1 MTSFTSSSDSVR
13 PPWHKAWALALILTL
28 LVVGGW
34 EWLMRDAGLGP
45 EYADNRSLWTSARH
59 SLNQHG
65 DDAIALL
72 GASRLQYAIDVE
84 TMSAAF
90 GRPVIQ
96 LAVEGTSALA
106 LLENLAV
113 DPRFRG
119 TVIFSVAPA
128 FTLNSAL
135 PRIVAGKQREWVQHY
150 LDQSRSR
157 RMEQALRLYLQG
169 KLAFR
174 SPDAKLT
181 RVVAAITETGDLP
194 DRDQKTTFANRV
206 LHKDYSKV
214 SVEVDELGMVQF
226 YLENTVPYSQPEFEV
241 VLNYLDTLVRMLRAK
256 GVDVIILQLP
266 SSAEVYML
274 ESVFFPRERFWAVM
288 EQRLDATFIHAD
300 DYPQMADFMSE
311 DGSHIDSQHIVE
323 FTKVLA
329 GILRDNSL

>member
-1 MTSFTSSSDSVR
+1 MTSSTSSSDSVR
-13 PPWHKAWALALILTL
+13 SHWRKAWALALLLTM

-34 EWLMRDAGLGP
+34 EWLMRHAELGP
-45 EYADNRSLWTSARH
+45 EYADNRSLWTSERNH
-59 SLNQHG
+59 LNRHG

-72 GASRLQYAIDVE
+72 GASRLQYAVDVTTLRE
-84 TMSAAF
+84 AL

-119 TVIFSVAPA
+119 TVIYSVAPA

-135 PRIVAGKQREWVQHY
+135 PRIVAGKQREWVEHY

-157 RMEQALRLYLQG
+157 RMEQAMRLYLQG
-169 KLAFR
+169 RLAFR

-181 RVVAAITETGDLP
+181 RVIPTIVETGGLP

-214 SVEVDELGMVQF
+214 TTDVDELGMVQF
-226 YLENTVPYSQPEFEV
+226 YLENTVPYEQPEFEI
-241 VLNYLDTLVRMLRAK
+241 VLNYLDALVRMLRDK
-256 GVDVIILQLP
+256 GVDVFVLQLP

-274 ESVFFPRERFWAVM
+274 ESAFFPRERFWAVM
-288 EQRLDATFIHAD
+288 EQRLDATFIHSD
-300 DYPQMADFMSE
+300 DYPEMANFMSE
-311 DGSHIDSQHIVE
+311 DGSHIDSKHIVE
-323 FTKVLA
+323 FTKLLA
-329 GILRDNSL
+329 GVLRANSL

>member
-1 MTSFTSSSDSVR
+1 VTSSTSSSDSVP
-13 PPWHKAWALALILTL
+13 PPWRKVWALALVLTMV
-28 LVVGGW
+28 VVGGW

-45 EYADNRSLWTSARH
+45 EYADNRSLWTSTRH
-59 SLNQHG
+59 RLNQHG

-72 GASRLQYAIDVE
+72 GASRLQYAVDVE
-84 TMSAAF
+84 TMSEAF
-90 GRPVIQ
+90 DRPVIQ

-113 DPRFRG
+113 DPRFHG
-119 TVIFSVAPA
+119 TVIYSVAPA

-150 LDQSRSR
+150 LNQSRSR

-181 RVVAAITETGDLP
+181 RVIPAIAETGKLP
-194 DRDQKTTFANRV
+194 DRDQKTTFASRV

-214 SVEVDELGMVQF
+214 SAEVDELGMVQF
-226 YLENTVPYSQPEFEV
+226 YLENTVPYSQPEFDV
-241 VLNYLDTLVRMLRAK
+241 VLNYMDTLVRMLRAK
-256 GVDVIILQLP
+256 GVDIFVLQLP

-274 ESVFFPRERFWAVM
+274 ESVFFPRERFWAAM

-300 DYPQMADFMSE
+300 DYPEMAAFMSE
-311 DGSHIDSQHIVE
+311 DGSHIDSKYIVE

-329 GILRDNSL
+329 GVLRDNSI